1 MGAPVTRVVRTKPK
15 PEDRWPPGKEQSQ
28 AGPWPQSE
36 SAGASLGGMGSA
48 SQRPEG
54 VSCTSSGL
62 SL

>member
-48 SQRPEG
+48 SQRP
-54 VSCTSSGL
+54 
-62 SL
+62 